1 MGRHLMDMGYSPSN
15 AFGKWL
21 SAAFDAQLDGRFADL
36 QGAIAYFKAHIAP

>member
-1 MGRHLMDMGYSPSN
+1 MDMGYKPSN

-21 SAAFDAQLDGRFADL
+21 SAAFDAQLDGRFTDL